1 MARRNLIR
9 AGFLFGVVAGWGLP
23 ASLWAKDAL
32 LAQVAPGI
40 YVRPGAMQDAT
51 AANDDAIANVGFIVG
66 RDAVAVIDPG
76 GSAGDGAR
84 LRARIKATTGLPI
97 RYLIYTHV
105 HPDHVLGAVAFA
117 PDHPTVVAHA
127 RFAAAWGE
135 RGAFYRQG
143 LARILGG
150 DPVLA
155 GAKAGDVLPVTQAV
169 DTAADID
176 LGGRVLHLVA
186 YGAAHTDSDLTVY
199 DGQTRTLW
207 AGDLLFQERIPALDG
222 SLTGWLK
229 VLGQLKALPA
239 VRVVPGHGPAQL
251 PWPAGAAD
259 EERYLTTLA
268 RDVRALLA
276 KGGDIDTAA
285 ATVARSEKGR
295 WRLFDAYNGRNAIT
309 AFKQLE
315 WEDPS

>member
-1 MARRNLIR
+1 MARRTLIR
-9 AGFLFGVVAGWGLP
+9 AGFLFCVVAGLGLP
-23 ASLWAKDAL
+23 ASLWAKDISL
-32 LAQVAPGI
+32 TQVAPGV
-40 YVRPGAMQDAT
+40 YVRPGTVQDAT
-51 AANDDAIANVGFIVG
+51 AANDDAIANIGFIVG
-66 RDAVAVIDPG
+66 HDAVAVIDPG

-84 LRARIKATTGLPI
+84 LRAQIKATTGLPI

-117 PDHPTVVAHA
+117 DDHPLVVAHA
-127 RFAAAWGE
+127 RFAAAWAE
-135 RGAFYRQG
+135 RGAYYRQG

-150 DPVLA
+150 DLAQA
-155 GAKAGDVLPVTQAV
+155 GAKTGDALPPAQAV

-176 LGGRVLHLVA
+176 LGGRVLHLAA

-207 AGDLLFQERIPALDG
+207 AGDLLFQDRIPALDG
-222 SLTGWLK
+222 SLTGWLT

-251 PWPAGAAD
+251 PWPAGAVD

-268 RDVRALLA
+268 RDVRALL
-276 KGGDIDTAA
+276 KNGGDIDAA
-285 ATVARSEKGR
+285 ATTVARSERGR
-295 WRLFDAYNGRNAIT
+295 WKLFEAYNGRNAIT

>member
-1 MARRNLIR
+1 MARRTLTR
-9 AGFLFGVVAGWGLP
+9 AVLFMGVVAAALP
-23 ASLWAKDAL
+23 PVSSWAADMSLV
-32 LAQVAPGI
+32 QVASGI
-40 YVRPGAMQDAT
+40 YVRPGAVADAT
-51 AANDDAIANVGFIVG
+51 AANDDAIANIGFIVG

-76 GSAGDGAR
+76 GGAADGAR
-84 LRARIKATTGLPI
+84 LRARITAITALPI

-117 PDHPTVVAHA
+117 ADHPVVVAHA

-135 RGAFYRQG
+135 RGAYYRQG

-150 DPVLA
+150 DPA
-155 GAKAGDVLPVTQAV
+155 QAGDALPPTQVV
-169 DTAADID
+169 DTTADID
-176 LGGRVLHLVA
+176 LGGRVLHVVA

-207 AGDLLFQERIPALDG
+207 AGDLLFQDRIPALDG
-222 SLTGWLK
+222 SLIGWLK

-251 PWPAGAAD
+251 PWPAGVAD

-268 RDVRALLA
+268 RDVRVLLK
-276 KGGDIDTAA
+276 KGGDIDAAA
-285 ATVARSEKGR
+285 ATVAQSEKGR
-295 WRLFDAYNGRNAIT
+295 WELFEAYNGRNAIT

-315 WEDPS
+315 WEDPP